1 LNVLVSISIFSE
13 ASLHTVTEVGHAL
26 RHDVLCLFSLFH
38 LKVFQQVRL
47 NLTLLFLR
55 FIPQHLGMTEVFNF
69 KLLVL
74 IRQIGVLVNLALIAI
89 INDGRIVTD
98 IIEVTVEHD
107 IQRTEAHA
115 HYTQE

>member
-1 LNVLVSISIFSE
+1 
-13 ASLHTVTEVGHAL
+13 
-26 RHDVLCLFSLFH
+26 
-38 LKVFQQVRL
+38 
-47 NLTLLFLR
+47 
-55 FIPQHLGMTEVFNF
+55 MTEVVNF

-89 INDGRIVTD
+89 INDGGIVTD

-115 HYTQE
+115 HYT